1 MVKIGG
7 AGDLKL
13 GGINESMPESES
25 VSVEPELKAD
35 LDCLSRIESAINTE
49 KKSSPANLP
58 FLIRVENMLA
68 EERLR
73 RIAQERKTRKQTK
86 LKDSVNSTAVLNDP
100 TTLLTFLTSDNL
112 FLLDI
117 CSYFLFLKSVLSCLK
132 RLLFPVKTKKPNM
145 GRGVDDKMW
154 MLVLISHFGKMGG
167 SL

>member
-68 EERLR
+68 EERQR

-86 LKDSVNSTAVLNDP
+86 LKDSVNSTAVLNDAI
-100 TTLLTFLTSDNL
+100 TLLTFLTSDNL

-117 CSYFLFLKSVLSCLK
+117 CSYFLFLKVFCLA
-132 RLLFPVKTKKPNM
+132 LNACCFL
-145 GRGVDDKMW
+145 
-154 MLVLISHFGKMGG
+154 
-167 SL
+167 